1 MIDTVGD
8 EVEQTHAH
16 VPQLVMS
23 VPLDQQLT
31 IMIQLLEQ
39 HKLDNPKGYK
49 IIMFFATARQTAYY
63 ASVLN
68 SIGLNCLEI
77 HSRKTQGHRTR
88 VSEEFRSGSNMIMAS
103 SDVSA
108 RGMDYPDV
116 TFVLQVGMTDRDQY
130 IHRLGRTARAGKSGT
145 GLLLLAPF
153 EFDYMVKKELSD
165 LPLKHTLQTEC
176 LPNKLSPL
184 VS

>member
-1 MIDTVGD
+1 M
-8 EVEQTHAH
+8 
-16 VPQLVMS
+16 PQLVLE
-23 VPLDQQLT
+23 VPLSEQLT
-31 IMIQLLEQ
+31 SIIKLIEQ
-39 HKLDNPKGYK
+39 HQQKNKSGYK

-63 ASVLN
+63 AAILN
-68 SIGLNCLEI
+68 NIGLNCLEI

-88 VSEEFRSGSNMIMAS
+88 VSEEFRVGRNLILAS

-116 TFVLQVGMTDRDQY
+116 TFVLQVGMTERDQY

-153 EFDYMVKKELSD
+153 EFDYMVNKELND
-165 LPLKHTLQTEC
+165 LPLQSVSSHEYLSS
-176 LPNKLSPL
+176 NNSPL
-184 VS
+184 VMIDCY

>member
-1 MIDTVGD
+1 ML
-8 EVEQTHAH
+8 EA
-16 VPQLVMS
+16 
-23 VPLDQQLT
+23 PLNEQLT
-31 IMIQLLEQ
+31 TIIKLLEQ
-39 HKLDNPKGYK
+39 HQQKHATTGYK

-63 ASVLN
+63 ASILN
-68 SIGLNCLEI
+68 NIGLPCLEI
-77 HSRKTQGHRTR
+77 HSRKSQGHRTR
-88 VSEEFRSGSNMIMAS
+88 VSDEFRMGKNLILAS

-153 EFDYMVKKELSD
+153 EYDYMVNKELND
-165 LPLKHTLQTEC
+165 LPLQSVSPDDY
-176 LPNKLSPL
+176 LPNQNSPL
-184 VS
+184 VIIDLVIIIIMY